1 MAVIRDVC
9 VLCACASIVY
19 YLMAMATSILF
30 MRRAAQPHRLPS
42 DPPSVA
48 LLKPLHGSDD
58 HLLEN
63 LTSFLDLDYPKK
75 EYVFGVTS
83 EDDSAVPVL
92 DEIERSYPAARISRA
107 TGDEPSV
114 NRKVG
119 KLLRMLRRK
128 PASEILVMSDA
139 DVRVEPDYLRRIISE
154 LTASSEMGMVTCAY
168 RGIAPE
174 GSLGA
179 RLEALFINTDFT
191 PTAILSY
198 YIEPMRHAFAS
209 TVAIRQS
216 TLERAGGLESVKNSF
231 GDDFALARRVAA
243 AGFKIDLSSAIVS
256 MMTDRMTLRDFWD
269 HQMRWA
275 RVDRKIRPA
284 SLGRMIINGP
294 FWAVALV
301 LTSAFSLP
309 SLGVA
314 AAVLTVR
321 LAMTVVTLGSVL
333 RLRLRLADLMITP
346 VKDLIMQFVWI
357 ASLVG
362 DTVEWRGRKLRLL
375 ATGEMEEVP

>member
-1 MAVIRDVC
+1 MAIIRDVLF
-9 VLCACASIVY
+9 VFGCASIVY
-19 YLMAMATSILF
+19 YLMSSAASLLF
-30 MRRAAQPHRLPS
+30 RQRAAKPHCLPN

-63 LTSFLDLDYPKK
+63 LESFLTLDYPIK
-75 EYVFGVTS
+75 EFIFGITNE
-83 EDDSAVPVL
+83 EDAAVLVL
-92 DEIERSYPAARISRA
+92 EEIARLHPNAHISRT

-119 KLLRMLRRK
+119 KLLRMLRQR

-139 DVRVEPDYLRRIISE
+139 DVRVEPDYLRRIVSE
-154 LTASSEMGMVTCAY
+154 ITASDKVGIVTCAY
-168 RGIAPE
+168 RGIAPP

-191 PTAILSY
+191 PMAILSY

-209 TVAIRQS
+209 TVAIRQG
-216 TLERAGGLESVKNSF
+216 TLEQAGGLESVKNSF

-243 AGFKIDLSSAIVS
+243 AGFKIELSSSIVS
-256 MMTDRMTLRDFWD
+256 MMTERMTLRDFWD

-275 RVDRKIRPA
+275 RVDRKIRPT
-284 SLGRMIINGP
+284 SLGRLIINGP
-294 FWAVALV
+294 FWALAFL
-301 LTSAFSLP
+301 LASGFSLP

-314 AAVLTVR
+314 TAVLLVR
-321 LAMTVVTLGSVL
+321 LAMTALTLGPVL
-333 RLRLRLADLMITP
+333 RLPLRLADLVMTP
-346 VKDLIMQFVWI
+346 VKDLIMQVVWI
-357 ASLVG
+357 VSLVG

-375 ATGEMEEVP
+375 PTGEMEEVT